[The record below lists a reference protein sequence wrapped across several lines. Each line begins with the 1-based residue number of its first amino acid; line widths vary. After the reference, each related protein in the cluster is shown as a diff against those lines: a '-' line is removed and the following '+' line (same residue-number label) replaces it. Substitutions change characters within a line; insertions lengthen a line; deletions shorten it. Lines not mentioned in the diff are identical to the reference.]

1 MSKRILF
8 SLEECMKCVQTKQ
21 LLSDRD
27 DVSVITLPHDISD
40 WDENQLQ
47 TTKTHEVFEELQRT
61 APILWDDGEKHIGYL
76 RIRKWIQ
83 DTQP

>member
-27 DVSVITLPHDISD
+27 DVSVITLPHDLSD

-61 APILWDDGEKHIGYL
+61 APILWDDGKKHVGYL

-83 DTQP
+83 DTKP

>member
-1 MSKRILF
+1 
-8 SLEECMKCVQTKQ
+8 MKCVQTKQ

-40 WDENQLQ
+40 WDKNQLQ